1 MSDLLSNKM
10 DRSIIGALL
19 TGHAQEEWNE
29 LKAEAVVLEEQLAE
43 HKNDA
48 LTIRM
53 LRTRVNDLKRVADA
67 ARRLL
72 KIEPR
77 HHDLAAQ
84 IAALDGTEEKT

>member
-1 MSDLLSNKM
+1 MTDQLSNKM

-19 TGHAQEEWNE
+19 TGHAQKEWNE
-29 LKAEAVVLEEQLAE
+29 LKTEAVVLEEKLAE

-48 LTIRM
+48 MTIRT
-53 LRTRVNDLKRVADA
+53 LRNQVEGLEPVTEAV
-67 ARRLL
+67 RRLL

-77 HHDLAAQ
+77 HRDLAAQ